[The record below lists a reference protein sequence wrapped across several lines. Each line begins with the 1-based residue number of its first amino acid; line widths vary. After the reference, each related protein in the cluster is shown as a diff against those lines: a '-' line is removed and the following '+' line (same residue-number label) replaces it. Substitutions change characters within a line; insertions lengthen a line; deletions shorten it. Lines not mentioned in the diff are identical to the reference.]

1 MVFVKN
7 LFLRLVEKDGGS
19 ANKAIFEILSWPLV
33 KLASLEQVALYRH
46 RSPLDNIPIQT
57 EFLQI
62 EERLDDT
69 TIRTKT
75 SINKTI
81 QKKKSSCK

>member
-1 MVFVKN
+1 MVFIKN

-46 RSPLDNIPIQT
+46 RSPLNNMPIQT
-57 EFLQI
+57 EFLQT

-69 TIRTKT
+69 TTRAKI
-75 SINKTI
+75 SINNTI
-81 QKKKSSCK
+81 QT